1 MRAARQL
8 LFLPV
13 PDLTFFVDVALYN
26 GKRQARGQGGRGV
39 TVIYLDELFLLN
51 FVVDY
56 LLLLAAGRL
65 SGEILRRGWLAL
77 GAAIG
82 AAYAAAAVLPGM
94 GFLLHPLCKLGAAVL
109 ALLAGYGKSR
119 RLLRALRQNRA
130 VMLSAGKDPIQLL
143 KAVKDETEM
152 AGQKEAHRRDG
163 AAMVRFEM
171 ELRRRMETGEG
182 WTEFAASNY
191 LTSLRMAQKDCL
203 GASFETIAA
212 YGANAAMMHYA
223 PMEDTCAELEPR
235 GFLLVDSG
243 GQYRDGTTDITRTYA
258 LGPLTDEEREAYTL
272 VLKCHIAAARAV
284 FKAGSAGMH
293 IDILARETL
302 WRRGLDYRCG
312 TGHGVGFVGVI
323 HEGPQGLS
331 AKNDT
336 PFEPGMT
343 VTDEPG
349 IYEEGKLGVRIE
361 NELLCVPVCETEYGA
376 FYGFEPF
383 TYCPIDTRP
392 LKLELMTREELEWLD
407 RYHAAV
413 LRELGAYLN
422 KEEGAWL
429 EKACA
434 PVAR

>member
-1 MRAARQL
+1 M
-8 LFLPV
+8 
-13 PDLTFFVDVALYN
+13 
-26 GKRQARGQGGRGV
+26 
-39 TVIYLDELFLLN
+39 
-51 FVVDY
+51 
-56 LLLLAAGRL
+56 
-65 SGEILRRGWLAL
+65 
-77 GAAIG
+77 
-82 AAYAAAAVLPGM
+82 
-94 GFLLHPLCKLGAAVL
+94 
-109 ALLAGYGKSR
+109 
-119 RLLRALRQNRA
+119 
-130 VMLSAGKDPIQLL
+130 
-143 KAVKDETEM
+143 
-152 AGQKEAHRRDG
+152 
-163 AAMVRFEM
+163 
-171 ELRRRMETGEG
+171 
-182 WTEFAASNY
+182 
-191 LTSLRMAQKDCL
+191 
-203 GASFETIAA
+203 
-212 YGANAAMMHYA
+212 
-223 PMEDTCAELEPR
+223 
-235 GFLLVDSG
+235 DSG

-413 LRELGAYLN
+413 LRELCAYLN

>member
-1 MRAARQL
+1 MACQRA
-8 LFLPV
+8 
-13 PDLTFFVDVALYN
+13 
-26 GKRQARGQGGRGV
+26 
-39 TVIYLDELFLLN
+39 
-51 FVVDY
+51 
-56 LLLLAAGRL
+56 
-65 SGEILRRGWLAL
+65 
-77 GAAIG
+77 
-82 AAYAAAAVLPGM
+82 
-94 GFLLHPLCKLGAAVL
+94 
-109 ALLAGYGKSR
+109 
-119 RLLRALRQNRA
+119 
-130 VMLSAGKDPIQLL
+130 
-143 KAVKDETEM
+143 
-152 AGQKEAHRRDG
+152 AHRRDG
-163 AAMVRFEM
+163 AAMVRFEI
-171 ELRRRMETGEG
+171 ELRRRTGANEG
-182 WTEFAASNY
+182 WTELAASNY
-191 LTSLRMAQKDCL
+191 LLSLRMAGPNCL

-223 PMEDTCAELEPR
+223 PKPDAFAALEPH

-258 LGPLTDEEREAYTL
+258 LGPLTNEECEAYTL

-312 TGHGVGFVGVI
+312 TWHGVGFVGVI

-331 AKNDT
+331 SKTDT

-349 IYEEGKLGVRIE
+349 LYEAGRLGVRIE

-376 FYGFEPF
+376 FYGFETF

-392 LKLELMTREELEWLD
+392 LRMELLTDEELDWLNG
-407 RYHAAV
+407 YHTTV
-413 LRELGAYLN
+413 CRELAPLLSDAEN
-422 KEEGAWL
+422 AWL
-429 EKACA
+429 KEACA